1 MRRSS
6 FLDRFGIA
14 ALLFLTACQPSSSST
29 ARQAGVT
36 PPLYRV
42 SCAASEECHES
53 VALLV
58 GLSAPREPTRC
69 TAALIGPATAV
80 TAGHCVAWEL
90 SAGGACHDV
99 WLGFAK
105 TATHEAEWLGCS
117 KISAVSAPGGTLL
130 APDYA
135 VLQLRT
141 PTRRRALSLGRG
153 ALNTGEV
160 VRMVSV
166 TADRFYDDMHHVR
179 TRRCIVDDG
188 KQGSPWSPMG
198 SPTVRVLSSC
208 PIHEGDSGAPLLD
221 MEGRMRGL
229 VHAGGPP
236 FFAFG
241 LMTESGRIPDSAPSL
256 NSVD

>member
-1 MRRSS
+1 VTKRSR
-6 FLDRFGIA
+6 FFDRFGIA
-14 ALLFLTACQPSSSST
+14 ALLFLTACQPSSSRT
-29 ARQAGVT
+29 AREAEHT
-36 PPLYRV
+36 PPRYQV
-42 SCAASEECHES
+42 SCVPSEECHES

-69 TAALIGPATAV
+69 TAALIGPTTAV

-99 WLGFAK
+99 WLGFAETSTRK
-105 TATHEAEWLGCS
+105 AEWLGCS
-117 KISAVSAPGGTLL
+117 KISAVSSPGDTLL

-141 PTRRRALSLGRG
+141 TTERLALPLGRG

-166 TADRFYDDMHHVR
+166 TADRFYDDVHEVR
-179 TRRCIVDDG
+179 TRRCVVDDG
-188 KQGSPWSPMG
+188 DDRSPWSPIA

-208 PIHEGDSGAPLLD
+208 PIHEGNSGAPLLD
-221 MEGRMRGL
+221 REGRMRGL

-241 LMTESGRIPDSAPSL
+241 LMTESGRIPREASL
-256 NSVD
+256 P